1 MMAVNYSGACVI
13 QNSVPPQLC
22 QLGDYDIETLSKYE
36 FKYSIDLNL
45 CLFALMC
52 RPPMWVAT
60 LPHKDCYSPS
70 PELFD
75 KCYFYFSFCKKL
87 PHGQCFN
94 SAFCQAGY
102 VWAGINSV
110 SFGAFNKDQKIFESN
125 YNLFCGFYNAYFVSD
140 EDRSGFTITYKDGT
154 KTANCSDGLFST
166 LIFTCNHDAVWNFD
180 PAHGLGEISQFIT
193 AGPTLNDCEVCCNKY
208 AKNVF
213 F

>member
-1 MMAVNYSGACVI
+1 MMTVNYSGACVI

-75 KCYFYFSFCKKL
+75 KCYFYFSFCKEL

-110 SFGAFNKDQKIFESN
+110 SFGAFNKDQKIIESN
-125 YNLFCGFYNAYFVSD
+125 VIYFVD
-140 EDRSGFTITYKDGT
+140 FIMLILNQM
-154 KTANCSDGLFST
+154 KTGLDLQLHIGMAQRQVTVLMVSSP
-166 LIFTCNHDAVWNFD
+166 H
-180 PAHGLGEISQFIT
+180 
-193 AGPTLNDCEVCCNKY
+193 
-208 AKNVF
+208 
-213 F
+213 